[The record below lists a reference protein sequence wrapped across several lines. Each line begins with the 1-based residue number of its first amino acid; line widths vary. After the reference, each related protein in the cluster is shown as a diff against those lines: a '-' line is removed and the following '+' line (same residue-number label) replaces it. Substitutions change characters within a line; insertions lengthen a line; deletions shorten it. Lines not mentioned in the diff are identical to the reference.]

1 MRILVL
7 IAAFGLAACQP
18 PSADTASA
26 PPVDEAPVSCANAAP
41 SGEALA
47 YTCANGVTF
56 TAAYDAGF
64 TCAIV
69 SAGGETYRLP
79 AVVAASGQRY
89 SDGVVEYWEHHG
101 DGMLTGA
108 AGGPYEACKTP
119 VVGD

>member
-7 IAAFGLAACQP
+7 ITAFGLAACQP
-18 PSADTASA
+18 SEDTASA
-26 PPVDEAPVSCANAAP
+26 PPVAETPASCADAAP

-47 YTCANGVTF
+47 YTCASGVTF

-79 AVVAASGQRY
+79 AVIAASGSRY
-89 SDGVVEYWEHHG
+89 TDGAVEYWEHHG
-101 DGMLTGA
+101 DGSLNGA
-108 AGGPYEACKTP
+108 AGGPYEDCTTP
-119 VVGD
+119 APAE

>member
-1 MRILVL
+1 MRLLLL

-18 PSADTASA
+18 SADTASA
-26 PPVDEAPVSCANAAP
+26 PPVAETPVSCAEATP
-41 SGEALA
+41 SGDALA

-79 AVVAASGQRY
+79 AVIAASARATPMAR
-89 SDGVVEYWEHHG
+89 WN
-101 DGMLTGA
+101 TGSIMA
-108 AGGPYEACKTP
+108 TGCSRARGRT
-119 VVGD
+119 V